1 LIQSNPFGPGCRYGE
16 PARFNRA
23 TDMSKGQILA
33 PLLESHERVIAA
45 CDALETIADALPD
58 RIAPGQCERAIRETT
73 TAVRQMHA
81 CENDL
86 LMPLLSNAQRPEL
99 RKIAADL
106 EQAHQ
111 VDSESLIEVDEVLT
125 AFALGQPILSP
136 DATGYML
143 RAFFEGLRRHVG
155 RERDLL
161 ALMADWPQPRRS
173 LH

>member
-1 LIQSNPFGPGCRYGE
+1 
-16 PARFNRA
+16 
-23 TDMSKGQILA
+23 MSKGQIFA
-33 PLLESHERVIAA
+33 SLLESYERVMAA
-45 CDALETIADALPD
+45 CDALEAIADALPD
-58 RIAPGQCERAIRETT
+58 RVAPGQCERTVREVAV
-73 TAVRQMHA
+73 AVRQMHA
-81 CENDL
+81 HENDL
-86 LMPLLSNAQRPEL
+86 LMPLLMDAQRAEL

-111 VDSESLIEVDEVLT
+111 VDGESLIEVDEVLS
-125 AFALGQPILSP
+125 AYSLGQPILSP

-161 ALMADWPQPRRS
+161 ALMKDWPQPGRL

>member
-1 LIQSNPFGPGCRYGE
+1 
-16 PARFNRA
+16 
-23 TDMSKGQILA
+23 MSKGHILA
-33 PLLESHERVIAA
+33 PLLESYERVIAA
-45 CDALETIADALPD
+45 CDELETIADALPD

-86 LMPLLSNAQRPEL
+86 LMPLLANAQRPEL
-99 RKIAADL
+99 RKIADDL
-106 EQAHQ
+106 EQAHL
-111 VDSESLIEVDEVLT
+111 VDSESLVEVDEVLT
-125 AFALGQPILSP
+125 ALALGQPILST
-136 DATGYML
+136 DATGYLL

-161 ALMADWPQPRRS
+161 ALIDATAPPGHS